1 MTNYDDKELDIP
13 DFVEDKEDT
22 ESTSVDMSIFNM
34 SDDELYDD
42 VPSKDKKE
50 PKTTGKKKSN
60 STIILCLIL
69 IGILLVTS
77 VVSLIYAVKEHG
89 KVSTL
94 NDELTQVKAQNTDL
108 QTKVNTLN
116 GQVTELNAKIEEQ
129 KNAGTA
135 SDPNNKYPSGTKL
148 YITEV
153 GGSQGVR
160 VKADADSDT
169 AVDSSGNRIVLYWGD
184 SVTLTADAT
193 IDENGT
199 YWGKCDKGYI
209 RIEVGDEIWAT
220 TDPQ

>member
-1 MTNYDDKELDIP
+1 MTNFDNKKVDIP
-13 DFVEDKEDT
+13 DFVEDTD
-22 ESTSVDMSIFNM
+22 STSVDMSIFKM

-42 VPSKDKKE
+42 APKKKDTKE

-60 STIILCLIL
+60 STIVLCLVL

-89 KVSTL
+89 KVSTIQ
-94 NDELTQVKAQNTDL
+94 DELTQVKAQNTDL
-108 QTKVNTLN
+108 QNTVNSLN
-116 GQVTELNAKIEEQ
+116 GQVAELNAKLEEN
-129 KNAGTA
+129 KNSGTS

-148 YITEV
+148 YITED

-160 VKADADSDT
+160 EKASKDADTVTGSD
-169 AVDSSGNRIVLYWGD
+169 GNPLVLYWGD

-193 IDENGT
+193 IDADGT
-199 YWGKCDKGYI
+199 YWGKYDKGYI
-209 RIEVGDEIWAT
+209 RIEVGDEVWAT